1 MESEPLYNLLQFPK
15 EVNQPAEEEL
25 PRGAGP
31 GRARVVESEEG
42 GRECDQVTRTRQPYL
57 RTVHVAIYLS
67 IRHPSSLHLCPLT
80 HP

>member
-31 GRARVVESEEG
+31 GGARVVESEEG
-42 GRECDQVTRTRQPYL
+42 GRSVTR
-57 RTVHVAIYLS
+57 
-67 IRHPSSLHLCPLT
+67 
-80 HP
+80 